1 LLPSEPAPQ
10 LVGEQIDWAAIAS
23 TCGDQLVY
31 QFSVGPRDGVPHIVR
46 DFSPDNTFPWTP
58 MQEGVYDIR
67 VTVKSGFDSQDS
79 SYAGV
84 FDTVN
89 PLVTG
94 NDAVIT
100 PTTNPLVALYS
111 APPCDTGTI
120 QVNFR
125 ALGTTEWMHT
135 DAKPCQPG
143 LSVNFLVAGMLP
155 NWTYEMVHVTGDE
168 TSSSQFFTTGIP
180 PLELAMPSFTL
191 RQPPGAESDL
201 SQNMVFHMLLNGSSP
216 SINVLAT
223 DLMGRVEWYYDSAA
237 SGLESPFA
245 TSLVPGGTLLLLD
258 GVPYSTTLREVDLA
272 GNVLRET
279 NVDAVN
285 AQLNAGGFNSIDS
298 FHHDAQRL
306 PDGKTML
313 LASTIRTVDIEGIP
327 TNYQGDMVLVLD
339 ENFQVSWAWD
349 AFDYLDVNRGPTL
362 GEGGDPVDWLH
373 SNSVAWSP
381 ADGNLIVS
389 IRHQDWVIKLD
400 YENGAGDG
408 HVIWR
413 LGQDGDFT
421 IDSKDPY
428 PWFSHQHNVY
438 YVDDNTL
445 VLFDNGNTRC
455 DGVPDCN
462 SRGQLLSL
470 NEKTLEATLLLNAD
484 LGNYSAALGGAQMLP
499 NGNFV
504 FTSGLQGSS
513 DLFGQSIEVL
523 PDGTISY
530 VLEVG
535 SPEYRSY
542 RISGLYDGTI
552 TPSP

>member
-1 LLPSEPAPQ
+1 VAFASFFPRVQRPRPMTLSSSHLAERLSSAVPQEPAFLVSAGSTPAAQRATDLTAGSSQSAKLAGAPDGSAQSHPSSDGANLAAADRLTGGGNGACTIGLLPSEPAPQ
-10 LVGEQIDWAAIAS
+10 LVGEQIVWAAIAS

-89 PLVTG
+89 PMVTG

-155 NWTYEMVHVTGDE
+155 NWTYEMVHVTGHE
-168 TSSSQFFTTGIP
+168 TSSSQFFTTGLP

-191 RQPPGAESDL
+191 RQPPSAGSDL
-201 SQNMVFHMLLNGSSP
+201 SQDMILHMLLNGSSP
-216 SINVLAT
+216 STNVLAT

-245 TSLVPGGTLLLLD
+245 TSLVLGGTLLLLD

-272 GNVLRET
+272 GNLLRET

-285 AQLNAGGFNSIDS
+285 AQLNSTA
-298 FHHDAQRL
+298 RL
-306 PDGKTML
+306 
-313 LASTIRTVDIEGIP
+313 
-327 TNYQGDMVLVLD
+327 
-339 ENFQVSWAWD
+339 
-349 AFDYLDVNRGPTL
+349 
-362 GEGGDPVDWLH
+362 
-373 SNSVAWSP
+373 
-381 ADGNLIVS
+381 
-389 IRHQDWVIKLD
+389 
-400 YENGAGDG
+400 
-408 HVIWR
+408 
-413 LGQDGDFT
+413 
-421 IDSKDPY
+421 
-428 PWFSHQHNVY
+428 
-438 YVDDNTL
+438 
-445 VLFDNGNTRC
+445 
-455 DGVPDCN
+455 
-462 SRGQLLSL
+462 
-470 NEKTLEATLLLNAD
+470 
-484 LGNYSAALGGAQMLP
+484 QMTHLCRR
-499 NGNFV
+499 F
-504 FTSGLQGSS
+504 L
-513 DLFGQSIEVL
+513 
-523 PDGTISY
+523 
-530 VLEVG
+530 
-535 SPEYRSY
+535 
-542 RISGLYDGTI
+542 
-552 TPSP
+552 